1 MINAIDENRLRY
13 LFEAARYGAVRAAA
27 DALGVNPSVVSRQIA
42 LLEQE
47 LDAALLDRHSRG
59 VRPTE
64 AGELLI
70 EHYRRHAVDRDDTLA
85 RLRELQGLH
94 RGHIDLVLGE
104 GFVADLMGGALGE
117 FWRRHPRLTI
127 SLELAGTS
135 EVIRAI
141 ADDRCHIGLVYHPP
155 QDPRIRSCAAIRQPI
170 CLIAH
175 PDHPLAKL
183 RRPVRLR
190 EIAKHAL
197 GIMHA
202 GYGTRQLL
210 TMAETSE
217 KVGLS
222 PKLTTTSI
230 SILRHFV
237 RFDLGVTLL
246 PAFSVA
252 ADLEDGSL
260 VAIPVENALLASAE
274 AHIITRLG
282 RELPNAAS
290 QLLRFLIGRMKAFQ
304 SRPPPT

>member
-1 MINAIDENRLRY
+1 MSDPIDENRLRY
-13 LFEAARYGAVRAAA
+13 LFESARYGSVRTAA

-42 LLEQE
+42 QLEQDLDATLLE
-47 LDAALLDRHSRG
+47 RHSRG

-64 AGELLI
+64 AGQLLV
-70 EHYRRHAVDRDDTLA
+70 EHYRRHAADRDDTLTK
-85 RLRELQGLH
+85 LREIQGLQ

-104 GFVADLMGGALGE
+104 GFVADLMGGSLGE

-170 CLIAH
+170 CLIAR
-175 PDHPLAKL
+175 PDHPLARL
-183 RRPVRLR
+183 RRPVKLR
-190 EIAKHAL
+190 EVAEYAL

-210 TMAETSE
+210 AMAETSE
-217 KVGLS
+217 KIGLL

-237 RFDLGVTLL
+237 RSDLGVTLL

-274 AHIITRLG
+274 AHVITRLG

-290 QLLRFLIGRMKAFQ
+290 QLLRFLIGRMKAFAAANLT
-304 SRPPPT
+304 P